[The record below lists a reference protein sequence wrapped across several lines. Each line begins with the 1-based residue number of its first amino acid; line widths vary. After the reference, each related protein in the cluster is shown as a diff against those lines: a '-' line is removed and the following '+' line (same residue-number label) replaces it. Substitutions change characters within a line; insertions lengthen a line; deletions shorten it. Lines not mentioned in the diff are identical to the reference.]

1 MKMRA
6 GREWLQGYSR
16 EVNLIQFVAGRWRW
30 YPGHRGEV
38 LVTEATSQFIV
49 GSPGTPLPFE
59 VGALYNRKKQIHALL
74 GGQQQGG
81 ISTPRDQPV
90 VVIFTGE
97 AGKSHG
103 YEDFWDDD
111 GIFHY
116 FGEGQSGD
124 MQMTGGNR
132 AIDRH
137 QVDGKHL
144 LLFKSMGHGKPYRY
158 DGEFIK
164 ISAYSRPDTPA
175 TRGPNRTAIVF
186 RLQPLDQAA
195 FLPAS
200 KIAKPSKAELEL
212 GSTTVL
218 KLAEVRTKQE
228 LFKRRLIGIE
238 KQCRL
243 THVMDLR
250 FLRASHIKPWSAC
263 ETGTERTDG
272 NNGLLLTPHAD
283 LLFDRGWISF
293 EDTGALLVTSELPSE
308 VRARIGLNL
317 KPGRNCG
324 SFTDHQHRYLEFH
337 RHQVFEKRYK
347 AETNPIN
354 DLLGSISSG

>member
-1 MKMRA
+1 MTPAPSK
-6 GREWLQGYSR
+6 
-16 EVNLIQFVAGRWRW
+16 FVMG
-30 YPGHRGEV
+30 P
-38 LVTEATSQFIV
+38 
-49 GSPGTPLPFE
+49 PGTPLPFE
-59 VGALYNRKKQIHALL
+59 VGALYSRKAQIHALL

-90 VVIFTGE
+90 VIIFTGE

-103 YEDFWDDD
+103 YDDFWDDD

-124 MQMTGGNR
+124 MQMSGGNR

-137 QVDGKHL
+137 QDEGKRL

-164 ISAYSRPDTPA
+164 VSAYSRPDTPA

-186 RLQPLDQAA
+186 RLQPLNQSA
-195 FLPAS
+195 FLPAA
-200 KIAKPSKAELEL
+200 KISQPSKVELEL
-212 GSTTVL
+212 GSTAVL
-218 KLAEVRTKQE
+218 KLTEVRTKQE

-243 THVMDLR
+243 TRVMDLR

-263 ETGTERTDG
+263 QSGNERTDG

-283 LLFDRGWISF
+283 HLFDRGWISF
-293 EDTGALLVTSELPSE
+293 EDKGSLLVTNELPSD
-308 VRARIGLNL
+308 VRSRIGLNL

-324 SFTDHQHRYLEFH
+324 SFTEQQRRYLDFH
-337 RHQVFEKRYK
+337 RQQVFEKRYK
-347 AETNPIN
+347 TEANPIS
-354 DLLGSISSG
+354 DLIGTIYEN